1 LSVLDFRTVADMVLG
16 FDSYSYG
23 RALGR
28 KRVVVSSNHESSSG
42 DDEPILVGSSLK
54 RMCSGKFNFISE
66 KSRLEALPQ
75 DVLVRV
81 LCGVDHDDLDQV
93 FDVSTT
99 IREASE
105 IAKQMHFEFSTPKK
119 NTVAAVRS
127 PFDMENENASDETEA
142 PNAPLMLKKS
152 KSRLSTRK
160 LADISV
166 TLFP

>member
-1 LSVLDFRTVADMVLG
+1 MDSG
-16 FDSYSYG
+16 FNSCSYCG
-23 RALGR
+23 TLGR
-28 KRVVVSSNHESSSG
+28 KRIVVSNNYE
-42 DDEPILVGSSLK
+42 GSSDEEDESIPVRSPLK
-54 RMCSGKFNFISE
+54 RMCSGKFNSVYD

-75 DVLVRV
+75 DVLIRV

-99 IREASE
+99 IREASK

-119 NTVAAVRS
+119 NTVSAFRS
-127 PFDMENENASDETEA
+127 PFHIENGCDEIEA

>member
-1 LSVLDFRTVADMVLG
+1 MGLG

-28 KRVVVSSNHESSSG
+28 KRVVVSNNHESSSSG
-42 DDEPILVGSSLK
+42 DDEPILIGSSLK

-99 IREASE
+99 IREACV

-119 NTVAAVRS
+119 NSVAAVRS
-127 PFDMENENASDETEA
+127 PFDIENASDETEA